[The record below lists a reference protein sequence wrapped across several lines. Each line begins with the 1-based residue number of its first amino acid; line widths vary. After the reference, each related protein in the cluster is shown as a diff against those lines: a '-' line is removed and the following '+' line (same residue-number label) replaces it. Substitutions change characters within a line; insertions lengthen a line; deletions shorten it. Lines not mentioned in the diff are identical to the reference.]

1 MGAGK
6 DYEIEPEGGSPGVRA
21 GVGSSRVVMEM
32 LASSS
37 GWLFILAVIG
47 SALVSVSLFV
57 FGFVLT
63 VLTVL
68 ETFTALSFEP
78 AALEALLSISIKI
91 IDIFLVATVFY
102 VISLGLYELFIA
114 KAPLPGWVEIRDLD
128 DLETKLLVVVVIALA
143 VLVPWRVVTWKS
155 DASTPIPDV
164 GLAVGVSILAI
175 SGYLWVRR

>member
-1 MGAGK
+1 MAMK
-6 DYEIEPEGGSPGVRA
+6 KEPGGGPTDGRT
-21 GVGSSRVVMEM
+21 GGGSSRVFMEM

-128 DLETKLLVVVVIALA
+128 DLETKLLGVVVIALA
-143 VLVPWRVVTWKS
+143 VLVLGQAVTWRS
-155 DASTPIPDV
+155 DVSTPILEF

-175 SGYLWVRR
+175 SAYLRVKR